1 MFQWQYQ
8 VQDQPA
14 VGAPSHRK
22 VLVLA
27 ELLVLVV
34 GQLVLQEVELVAG
47 HLVLHLV
54 G

>member
-1 MFQWQYQ
+1 MLQWQYQ
-8 VQDQPA
+8 VQDQLA
-14 VGAPSHRK
+14 VGAPSHRR

-34 GQLVLQEVELVAG
+34 GQLVLLVVDLVAG

-54 G
+54 R